1 MKCWEI
7 NTPTGPITASFEI
20 LQKFIGDINSI
31 EVTDISETIFIKTF
45 SNIFSIS
52 KSDWLEFQIELRDR
66 RISKIVD

>member
-7 NTPTGPITASFEI
+7 NTPTGPSTASFEI